1 MEDTPTYEQ
10 LKELYEKSNLPLI
23 NFFNVNGKVFKEK
36 KLKNKIKEMSEEE
49 QLKRLST
56 DGWIIK
62 RPIFDGGDVVVT
74 GFRENEW
81 NDQLK

>member
-1 MEDTPTYEQ
+1 
-10 LKELYEKSNLPLI
+10 
-23 NFFNVNGKVFKEK
+23 
-36 KLKNKIKEMSEEE
+36 MSEEE
-49 QLKRLST
+49 QLKLLST

-62 RPIFDGGDVVVT
+62 CPIFDGGDVVVT